1 MRIVF
6 MGSAA
11 LACPSL
17 ERLLTSA
24 LNVVGVVTQPDR
36 PKGRDL
42 RPAAC
47 PVRAHIGQREIPILT
62 PINVNSPE
70 SIAQLRSW
78 RPDLI
83 VVVAYGQ
90 ILKPALL
97 AIPARGCLNV
107 HASLLPRYRGAAPI
121 QWAIARGETQTGV
134 TTMFMDAGLDTG
146 DILLQS
152 VLDIDPEENTG
163 ELMGRLARLGAD
175 VLLRTLSGI
184 ADGAI
189 APIPQDNNL
198 ATSAPSLKR
207 DAGAIDWSRPA
218 AVIVNL
224 IRGCTPRPGAFSRL
238 DGSQVKVFKATLS
251 DGSGEPGQILSADNN
266 GIVVA
271 AGEGSVRLLEVQP
284 ESRKRMSA
292 ADFARGG
299 VKVGRRFDVRIN

>member
-146 DILLQS
+146 DIIAQRMEPISAEDTAATLHTRLACLGAELLMSTLEAVRRGQ
-152 VLDIDPEENTG
+152 VPRRPQDPAAASYAPK
-163 ELMGRLARLGAD
+163 LRKVDGRL
-175 VLLRTLSGI
+175 
-184 ADGAI
+184 
-189 APIPQDNNL
+189 
-198 ATSAPSLKR
+198 
-207 DAGAIDWSRPA
+207 DWQLA
-218 AVIVNL
+218 AVDLANRV
-224 IRGCTPRPGAFSRL
+224 RGFNPWPGCYFERGGSAIKVLRARVEPGEGRPGEVL
-238 DGSQVKVFKATLS
+238 
-251 DGSGEPGQILSADNN
+251 
-266 GIVVA
+266 A
-271 AGEGSVRLLEVQP
+271 ARGAGPLIQTGTQALRLLELQP
-284 ESRKRMSA
+284 AGRAAMSGA
-292 ADFARGG
+292 AFLCGH
-299 VKVGRRFDVRIN
+299 RFSEGEQL